1 MASKKDKFNKPM
13 AQQDMVP
20 AEQLEGQPASFDE
33 TFDALTAVDDEVL
46 AMDMSG
52 EDVASFNLGGHL
64 FGLFGQA
71 EKDKVD
77 VEGRFM
83 EDLRQYKGIYS
94 SEIKSKM
101 KNGRSKAF
109 IALTRTKVNAVD
121 ARIMDLEFPSNGE
134 MNWSV
139 APTPDPKLPIEVVH
153 QAVQEWTIKTQRQPT
168 PDDIQLIVNEE
179 AKKRAE
185 RMARRIMD
193 QLKESKYR
201 DVMRQV
207 VHSGNLYGTGIL
219 KGPLVD
225 YRDKT
230 VWSLGPDGRWIP
242 QTAQEML
249 PYVESVSVWDI
260 YPDMA
265 ATDPEDLRYVFQRH
279 VMSRTEL
286 ARLADREDFNGQE
299 IMDYIRSNKDGDA
312 TYKNHEQELR
322 GLDSERSN
330 TGERL
335 GLTFSRDKRYEVIEY
350 WGYLDAE
357 DIKSSGQDLPEQ
369 LDGLELCANVWLL
382 RDKVIKFEVAP
393 VQAIGIPYY
402 WYYFVKD
409 ETSIFGEGIP
419 IIMRDPQRLFNACVR
434 ALLDNTAASAGPIY
448 EINEDLL
455 MPGQNP
461 DQLLPFTNVY
471 RGGRGIEAQH
481 PAIRVHAIQ
490 SHAQLYVQL
499 INLFSSL
506 ADEATS
512 IPKYLHGSNQGVG
525 GAGRTMGGLSMLM
538 GNSITVVKD
547 QVKCLDD
554 QVIKPFIRAMY
565 HWNMEL
571 SDDVEIKGDFEVDAQ
586 GSASLIAKE
595 VRAEKLVTYLQQTAN
610 PLDAPLTNRAYLHR
624 EIARCLDL
632 GEQAVKTDAVIA
644 QEQAQN
650 AQVQQ
655 QMAVM
660 QQAIKEL
667 QSYIAQLEQ
676 AVKGQHISSLTG
688 DPMGDAQREV
698 LVDAA
703 TQ

>member
-1 MASKKDKFNKPM
+1 MAVKKNTIDEQM
-13 AQQDMVP
+13 APSQGAQDAIP
-20 AEQLEGQPASFDE
+20 PDSQSFDK
-33 TFDALTAVDDEVL
+33 TFEDITPDATAYGAEEV
-46 AMDMSG
+46 
-52 EDVASFNLGGHL
+52 EYFNIGGHL
-64 FGLFGQA
+64 YSLFGQA
-71 EKDKVD
+71 EKDKLD

-83 EDLRQYKGIYS
+83 DDLRQYKGIYS
-94 SEIKSKM
+94 NEIKSKM

-139 APTPDPKLPIEVVH
+139 SPTPDPMLPLEVVH
-153 QAVQEWTIKTQRQPT
+153 ESVQEWTMRNQRQPT
-168 PDDIQLIVNEE
+168 PNDIQIIVNEE

-225 YRDKT
+225 YKDKT
-230 VWSLGPDGRWIP
+230 VWSLGQDGKWVP
-242 QTAQEML
+242 QTQQSML

-265 ATDPEDLRYVFQRH
+265 ATEPDDLRYVFQRH
-279 VMSRTEL
+279 IMSRAEL
-286 ARLADREDFNGQE
+286 VRLADREDFDGVE
-299 IMDYIRSNKDGDA
+299 IMDYIRSNKNGNA

-322 GLDSERSN
+322 GLDSERGA
-330 TGERL
+330 GERL

-350 WGYLDAE
+350 WGFIDAD
-357 DIKSSGQDLPEQ
+357 DIKASGLDLPGA

-382 RDKVIKFEVAP
+382 QDKVIKFELAP

-402 WYYFVKD
+402 WYYFNKD

-419 IIMRDPQRLFNACVR
+419 IIMRDPQRLFNACIR

-461 DQLLPFTNVY
+461 DQLLPFSNVY

-481 PAIRVHAIQ
+481 PAVRVHTIQ
-490 SHAQLYVQL
+490 SHAQLYIQL

-512 IPKYLHGSNQGVG
+512 IPKYLHGSNQGVS

-571 SDDVEIKGDFEVDAQ
+571 GDDTTIKGDFEVDAQ

-595 VRAEKLVTYLQQTAN
+595 VRAEKVISYLQQTAN

-632 GEQAVKTDAVIA
+632 GEQAVKPDELIA

-676 AVKGQHISSLTG
+676 AVKGQYISSLTG

>member
-1 MASKKDKFNKPM
+1 MNQKDVV
-13 AQQDMVP
+13 VP
-20 AEQLEGQPASFDE
+20 EDE
-33 TFDALTAVDDEVL
+33 MLAMTEPEVEVEPVTTAVEP
-46 AMDMSG
+46 
-52 EDVASFNLGGHL
+52 ESFNLGGTL
-64 FGLFGQA
+64 WAMFQQA
-71 EKDKVD
+71 EKDKLD

-83 EDLRQYKGIYS
+83 DDLRQYKGIYS
-94 SEIKSKM
+94 DDIRKKIKS
-101 KNGRSKAF
+101 GRSKAN

-121 ARIMDLEFPSNGE
+121 ARVMDLQFPSNGE
-134 MNWSV
+134 TNWSV
-139 APTPDPKLPIEVVH
+139 CPTPDPRLPMEVVH
-153 QAVQEWTIKTQRQPT
+153 SAVELWMLKNQRQPT
-168 PDDIQLIVNEE
+168 PDEVKIIVFEE
-179 AKKRAE
+179 AKRRADL
-185 RMARRIMD
+185 MATRIKD

-201 DVMRQV
+201 DVMRSV
-207 VHSGNLYGTGIL
+207 IHSGNLYGTGIL

-225 YRDKT
+225 YRDKSAWT
-230 VWSLGPDGRWIP
+230 LTQEGQWMRMVE
-242 QTAQEML
+242 QEML

-279 VMSRTEL
+279 VMSRSDLT
-286 ARLADREDFNGQE
+286 RLAEREDFDSDK
-299 IMDYIRSNKDGDA
+299 IMEHVRANPIGTA

-322 GLDSERSN
+322 GLDSERGQN
-330 TGERL
+330 DRL
-335 GLTFSRDKRYEVIEY
+335 GLTFSRDKRYEVVEY
-350 WGYLDAE
+350 WGYLDAD
-357 DIKSSGQDLPEQ
+357 DIAKSGVTLPEE
-369 LDGLELCANVWLL
+369 LDGFDVCANVWMLN
-382 RDKVIKFEVAP
+382 DTVIKFEVAP

-419 IIMRDPQRLFNACVR
+419 VIMRDPQRLFNACVR

-455 MPGQNP
+455 SPGQSP
-461 DQLLPFTNVY
+461 DSLRPFDNVF

-481 PAIRVHAIQ
+481 PALRVHTVP
-490 SHAQLYVQL
+490 SHAQLYIQL

-512 IPKYLHGSNQGVG
+512 IPKYLHGSNEGVS

-547 QVKCLDD
+547 QVKSLDD
-554 QVIKPFIRAMY
+554 RVIKPFIRAMY

-571 SDDVEIKGDFEVDAQ
+571 GVDDSVKGDFEVDAQ

-595 VRAEKLVTYLQQTAN
+595 VRAEKLIAYLQQTAN

-624 EIARCLDL
+624 EITRCLDL
-632 GEQAVKTDAVIA
+632 GEQAVKTDAVIE
-644 QEQAQN
+644 QEQANN
-650 AQVQQ
+650 AQMQQ
-655 QMAVM
+655 QMQVM
-660 QQAIKEL
+660 QQAISEL

-676 AVKGQHISSLTG
+676 AVKGQHISSLS
-688 DPMGDAQREV
+688 DPHSAARREV
-698 LVDAA
+698 LTDAA

>member
-1 MASKKDKFNKPM
+1 MKKNEQVMAPPPVDTAPM
-13 AQQDMVP
+13 PQDDD
-20 AEQLEGQPASFDE
+20 S
-33 TFDALTAVDDEVL
+33 TFDTTFNALAADDTSMLQDEP
-46 AMDMSG
+46 DIS
-52 EDVASFNLGGHL
+52 SFNLGGHL
-64 FGLFGQA
+64 FAMFEQA
-71 EKDKVD
+71 EKDKLD

-83 EDLRQYKGIYS
+83 DDLRQYKGIYS
-94 SEIKSKM
+94 DDIKKRF
-101 KNGRSKAF
+101 KKGRAKAF

-139 APTPDPKLPIEVVH
+139 SPTPEPKLPLEVVD
-153 QAVQEWTIKTQRQPT
+153 QAVQQWTMMNQRQPT
-168 PDDIQLIVNEE
+168 PDEVRIIVFEE
-179 AKKRAE
+179 AKR
-185 RMARRIMD
+185 RSDLMARRIMD
-193 QLKESKYR
+193 QLKNSKYR

-225 YRDKT
+225 YRDKNSW
-230 VWSLGPDGRWIP
+230 VLGEDGRWQI
-242 QTAQEML
+242 QTEQEML

-286 ARLADREDFNGQE
+286 VRLADREDFNGAE
-299 IMDYIRSNKDGDA
+299 IMDFIRTNKNGNA

-322 GLDSERSN
+322 GLDSERS
-330 TGERL
+330 ESDRL

-357 DIKSSGQDLPEQ
+357 DIKASGQDLPEI
-369 LDGLELCANVWLL
+369 LDGMELCANVWLL
-382 RDKVIKFEVAP
+382 RDKVIKFEIAP
-393 VQAIGIPYY
+393 VQAIGLPFY
-402 WYYFVKD
+402 WYYFNKD

-419 IIMRDPQRLFNACVR
+419 VIMRDPQRLFNACVR

-461 DQLLPFTNVY
+461 DELLPFTNLY
-471 RGGRGIEAQH
+471 RGGRGIEAQY
-481 PAIRVHAIQ
+481 PAVRVHAIQ
-490 SHAQLYVQL
+490 SNAQLYIQL

-512 IPKYLHGSNQGVG
+512 IPKYLHGSNQGVQ

-547 QVKCLDD
+547 QVKYLDD
-554 QVIKPFIRAMY
+554 RVIKPFIRSMY

-571 SDDVEIKGDFEVDAQ
+571 GTDDEVKGDFEVDAQ

-595 VRAEKLVTYLQQTAN
+595 VRAEKLIMYLQQTAN

-624 EIARCLDL
+624 EITRCLDL
-632 GEQAVKTDAVIA
+632 GEQAVKTDAVIQ

-660 QQAIKEL
+660 GKAIEEL
-667 QSYIAQLEQ
+667 QSYVSQLEQ
-676 AVKGQHISSLTG
+676 ALKGQHIGMLD
-688 DPMGDAQREV
+688 DPYSAANREV
-698 LVDAA
+698 IIDAA
-703 TQ
+703 TQSQ

>member
-1 MASKKDKFNKPM
+1 MNQKDVV
-13 AQQDMVP
+13 VP
-20 AEQLEGQPASFDE
+20 EDE
-33 TFDALTAVDDEVL
+33 MLAMTEPEVEVEPVATAVEPD
-46 AMDMSG
+46 
-52 EDVASFNLGGHL
+52 SFNLGGTL
-64 FGLFGQA
+64 WAMFQQA
-71 EKDKVD
+71 EKDKLD

-83 EDLRQYKGIYS
+83 DDLRQYKGIYS
-94 SEIKSKM
+94 DDIRKKIKS
-101 KNGRSKAF
+101 GRSKAN

-121 ARIMDLEFPSNGE
+121 ARVMDLQFPSNGE
-134 MNWSV
+134 TNWSV
-139 APTPDPKLPIEVVH
+139 CPTPDPRLPMEVVH
-153 QAVQEWTIKTQRQPT
+153 SAVELWMLKTQRQPT
-168 PDDIQLIVNEE
+168 PDEVKIIVFEE
-179 AKKRAE
+179 AKRRADL
-185 RMARRIMD
+185 MATRIKD

-201 DVMRQV
+201 DVMRSV
-207 VHSGNLYGTGIL
+207 IHSGNLYGTGIL

-225 YRDKT
+225 YRDKSAWT
-230 VWSLGPDGRWIP
+230 LTQEGQWMRMVE
-242 QTAQEML
+242 QEML
-249 PYVESVSVWDI
+249 PYVESVSVWDV

-286 ARLADREDFNGQE
+286 NRLAERDDFDTDKIMEHIVANPNGT
-299 IMDYIRSNKDGDA
+299 A

-322 GLDSERSN
+322 GLDSERGPSD
-330 TGERL
+330 RL

-350 WGYLDAE
+350 WGYIDAD
-357 DIKSSGQDLPEQ
+357 DIAKSGIELPEV
-369 LDGLELCANVWLL
+369 LAGFDVCANVWLL
-382 RDKVIKFEVAP
+382 NDVVIKFEAAP

-455 MPGQNP
+455 SPGQNP
-461 DQLLPFTNVY
+461 DNLRPFDNVF

-481 PAIRVHAIQ
+481 PAVRVHTVP
-490 SHAQLYVQL
+490 SHAQLYIQL

-512 IPKYLHGSNQGVG
+512 IPKYLHGSNQGVS

-547 QVKCLDD
+547 QVKSLDD
-554 QVIKPFIRAMY
+554 RVIKPFIRAMY

-571 SDDVEIKGDFEVDAQ
+571 GTDDSVKGDFEVDAQ

-595 VRAEKLVTYLQQTAN
+595 VRAEKLIGYLQQTAN

-644 QEQAQN
+644 QEQANNMQM
-650 AQVQQ
+650 QQ
-655 QMAVM
+655 QMQVM
-660 QQAIKEL
+660 QQAISEL

-676 AVKGQHISSLTG
+676 AVKGQHINSLS
-688 DPMGDAQREV
+688 DPHSAARREV
-698 LVDAA
+698 LTDAA

>member
-1 MASKKDKFNKPM
+1 MNQK
-13 AQQDMVP
+13 
-20 AEQLEGQPASFDE
+20 
-33 TFDALTAVDDEVL
+33 
-46 AMDMSG
+46 
-52 EDVASFNLGGHL
+52 DVAVPEDEMLDITEPEVEVEATVTVVEPDSFNLGGTL
-64 FGLFGQA
+64 WAMFQQA
-71 EKDKVD
+71 EKDKLD

-83 EDLRQYKGIYS
+83 DDLRQYKGIYS
-94 SEIKSKM
+94 DDIRKKIKS
-101 KNGRSKAF
+101 GRSKAN

-121 ARIMDLEFPSNGE
+121 ARIMDLQFPSNGE
-134 MNWSV
+134 VNWSV
-139 APTPDPKLPIEVVH
+139 SPTPDPRLPLEVVH
-153 QAVQEWTIKTQRQPT
+153 GAVEQWMAQNQRQPT
-168 PDDIQLIVNEE
+168 PDEVRIIVYNE
-179 AKKRAE
+179 AKRRADL
-185 RMARRIMD
+185 MATRIKD

-201 DVMRQV
+201 DVMRSV

-225 YRDKT
+225 YRDKSAWT
-230 VWSLGPDGRWIP
+230 LTQEGEWMRMIE
-242 QTAQEML
+242 QEML

-286 ARLADREDFNGQE
+286 TRLAEREDFDSE
-299 IMDYIRSNKDGDA
+299 KIMEHIKVNPIGTA

-322 GLDSERSN
+322 GLDSERGPN
-330 TGERL
+330 DRL

-350 WGYLDAE
+350 WGYLDAD
-357 DIKSSGQDLPEQ
+357 DIAKSGITLPEE
-369 LDGLELCANVWLL
+369 LDGFDVCANVWLL
-382 RDKVIKFEVAP
+382 NDAVIKFEVAP
-393 VQAIGIPYY
+393 VQAIGIPYF

-419 IIMRDPQRLFNACVR
+419 VIMRDPQRLFNACVR

-455 MPGQNP
+455 SPGQSP
-461 DQLLPFTNVY
+461 DNLRPFDNVF

-481 PAIRVHAIQ
+481 PAVRVHTVP
-490 SHAQLYVQL
+490 SHAQLYIQL

-512 IPKYLHGSNQGVG
+512 IPKYLHGSNQGVS

-547 QVKCLDD
+547 QVKSLDD
-554 QVIKPFIRAMY
+554 RVIKPFIRAMY

-571 SDDVEIKGDFEVDAQ
+571 GTDDSVKGDFEVDAQ

-595 VRAEKLVTYLQQTAN
+595 VRAEKLISYLQQTAN

-624 EIARCLDL
+624 EITRCLDL

-644 QEQAQN
+644 QEQANN
-650 AQVQQ
+650 AQMQQ
-655 QMAVM
+655 QMQVM
-660 QQAIKEL
+660 QQAISEL

-676 AVKGQHISSLTG
+676 AVKGQHISSLS
-688 DPMGDAQREV
+688 DPHDAARREV
-698 LVDAA
+698 LTDAA